1 MNSSTRAT
9 AVGVF
14 VLIGLLCVAYMTVKL
29 GKLELF
35 TGDGFELTARFT
47 NVSGLRVGADVEMAG
62 IPVGHVQSIV
72 LHRTE
77 TDTLA
82 VVTMRFERDLKI
94 PDDTIASVKTAGLI
108 GDKFIAVT
116 PGGSPDILP
125 RGGEISDTEPAVD
138 LGSLISKYAFGD
150 VKK

>member
-1 MNSSTRAT
+1 MLWDQHRERWA
-9 AVGVF
+9 
-14 VLIGLLCVAYMTVKL
+14 IGGTTIRRITYCK
-29 GKLELF
+29 F
-35 TGDGFELTARFT
+35 RELTAGMTDEDMARIGRL
-47 NVSGLRVGADVEMAG
+47 NAKRMSGAQLSAE
-62 IPVGHVQSIV
+62 
-72 LHRTE
+72 E

>member
-1 MNSSTRAT
+1 MNSNSRAT

-14 VLIGLLCVAYMTVKL
+14 VLIGLLCLAYMTVKL
-29 GKLELF
+29 GKMEF
-35 TGDGFELTARFT
+35 FSGEGFELKAVFT

-62 IPVGHVQSIV
+62 IPVGHVSQIS
-72 LHRTE
+72 LKRNE

-82 VVTMRFERDLKI
+82 VVSLRFDRDLRL

-108 GDKFIAVT
+108 GDKFIAVA
-116 PGGSPDILP
+116 PGGSPDILKA
-125 RGGEISDTEPAVD
+125 GDEITDTEPSID
-138 LGSLISKYAFGD
+138 LGSLISKYAFGE